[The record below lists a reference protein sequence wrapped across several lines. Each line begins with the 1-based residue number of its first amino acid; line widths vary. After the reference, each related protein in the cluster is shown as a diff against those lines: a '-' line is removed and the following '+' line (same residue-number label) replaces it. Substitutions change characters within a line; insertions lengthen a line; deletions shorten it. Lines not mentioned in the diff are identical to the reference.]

1 MSGDAGAGH
10 DVHRAGVLFWISAVA
25 GWAVIGFGLR
35 GIFENSLD
43 TRPAN
48 LARFVIGGALI
59 HDLVVAPLVI
69 LAGVAVARTVPHR
82 ARSVVQGA
90 LVVSGVLALFSY
102 PLVRAYGLAANNP
115 TSLPH
120 NYAAN
125 LLVVLGVVWAVA
137 ALAVLLRLRS
147 RSDGGARTA

>member
-1 MSGDAGAGH
+1 VTDGDATRE
-10 DVHRAGVLFWISAVA
+10 VRRAGPLFWIAAAA

-35 GIFENSLD
+35 GIFQHSLD

-48 LARFVIGGALI
+48 LAKFVVGGALL

-69 LAGVAVARTVPHR
+69 LAGVGVARAVPRRGR
-82 ARSVVQGA
+82 AVVQGA

-102 PLVRAYGLAANNP
+102 PLVRGYGLATNNP

-120 NYAAN
+120 NYTAN
-125 LLVVLGVVWAVA
+125 LLVVLGVVWAIA
-137 ALAVLLRLRS
+137 ALLVLRRLRS
-147 RSDGGARTA
+147 RSDAAARTA